1 MNIEKNFVIY
11 TEQLML
17 LRFRNQR
24 GYDELPCGYNEVNK
38 ESEGSTEFGGK
49 TS

>member
-11 TEQLML
+11 TGELML
-17 LRFRNQR
+17 LSFRNQR
-24 GYDELPCGYNEVNK
+24 GYDDLPCGYNEVIK
-38 ESEGSTEFGGK
+38 ECEGSTEFGGK